1 MIGRSNKV
9 FGPNGG
15 RVRILVFYGHPFQNP
30 QSGNSHRFKNS
41 CSPHDGLPLDQL
53 NCIPG
58 GHANLGRNE
67 TFMTAN
73 NGGMSTTQLVVASK
87 DGDNEALGRLL
98 EQYRG
103 FLLMLAHRYLSER
116 LRRRVDPSDI
126 VQVTF
131 LEAKR
136 DLPNFRGN
144 TPAEFSGWLRG
155 MLKNNVATAVTRHVM
170 TKKRSLKREVNE
182 ANRAGDDSAGAA
194 WITQLPGSSTSP
206 SGVAMKQ
213 EAVIALLSALHEL
226 PETQAEA
233 IRLRY
238 MEGLPLADIVER
250 MGKSDTAV
258 AGLLKRG
265 LQKLRKVIDMDN
277 NPWL

>member
-1 MIGRSNKV
+1 
-9 FGPNGG
+9 
-15 RVRILVFYGHPFQNP
+15 
-30 QSGNSHRFKNS
+30 
-41 CSPHDGLPLDQL
+41 
-53 NCIPG
+53 
-58 GHANLGRNE
+58 
-67 TFMTAN
+67 MTAN
-73 NGGMSTTQLVVASK
+73 DGAMSTTQLVVASK
-87 DGDNEALGRLL
+87 EGDNEAFGRLL

-126 VQVTF
+126 VQITF

-136 DLPNFRGN
+136 DFPKFRGE

-170 TKKRSLKREVNE
+170 TKKRSLKREVN
-182 ANRAGDDSAGAA
+182 AAGKAGDDSAGAA
-194 WITQLPGSSTSP
+194 WITQLPGSTTSP
-206 SGVAMKQ
+206 SGVVMKK
-213 EAVIALLSALHEL
+213 EAAFALINALHEL

-238 MEGLPLADIVER
+238 MEGLPLAEIVER

-265 LQKLRKVIDMDN
+265 LQKLRKLIDIEN
-277 NPWL
+277 NPYL

>member
-1 MIGRSNKV
+1 
-9 FGPNGG
+9 
-15 RVRILVFYGHPFQNP
+15 
-30 QSGNSHRFKNS
+30 
-41 CSPHDGLPLDQL
+41 
-53 NCIPG
+53 
-58 GHANLGRNE
+58 
-67 TFMTAN
+67 MTATD
-73 NGGMSTTQLVVASK
+73 GDMSTTQLVVASK
-87 DGDNEALGRLL
+87 EGDNDALGYLL

-103 FLLMLAHRYLSER
+103 YLLMLAHRNLSEQ
-116 LRRRVDPSDI
+116 LRRRVDPGDI

-136 DLPNFRGN
+136 DLGMFRGQ
-144 TPAEFSGWLRG
+144 TPAEFSAWLRG

-170 TKKRSLKREVNE
+170 TQKRSTRREVNTD
-182 ANRAGDDSAGAA
+182 AKPGDSGGAP
-194 WITQLPGSSTSP
+194 WISQLPGSTTSP
-206 SGVAMKQ
+206 SGVAIRA
-213 EAVIALLSALHEL
+213 EATMALLEALHEL

-238 MEGLPLADIVER
+238 MEALPLAAIVER

-265 LQKLRKVIDMDN
+265 LQKLRTIIDPKD

>member
-1 MIGRSNKV
+1 
-9 FGPNGG
+9 
-15 RVRILVFYGHPFQNP
+15 
-30 QSGNSHRFKNS
+30 
-41 CSPHDGLPLDQL
+41 
-53 NCIPG
+53 
-58 GHANLGRNE
+58 
-67 TFMTAN
+67 
-73 NGGMSTTQLVVASK
+73 MSTTELVVASK
-87 DGDNEALGRLL
+87 RGDNTALGQLL

-103 FLLMLAHRYLSER
+103 YLLMLAHRNLSEP
-116 LRRRVDPSDI
+116 LRRRVDPTDI

-136 DLPNFRGN
+136 DLDRFRGE
-144 TPAEFSGWLRG
+144 TPAEFAGWLRE

-170 TKKRSLKREVNE
+170 TQKRSLNREIN
-182 ANRAGDDSAGAA
+182 AGGAAGNDSAGSP

-206 SGVAMKQ
+206 SGVAIRA
-213 EAVIALLSALHEL
+213 EAAMALVEALHQL

-238 MEGLPLADIVER
+238 MEGLPLAEIVER

-265 LQKLRKVIDMDN
+265 LQKLRTIIDPNN
-277 NPWL
+277 NPYL